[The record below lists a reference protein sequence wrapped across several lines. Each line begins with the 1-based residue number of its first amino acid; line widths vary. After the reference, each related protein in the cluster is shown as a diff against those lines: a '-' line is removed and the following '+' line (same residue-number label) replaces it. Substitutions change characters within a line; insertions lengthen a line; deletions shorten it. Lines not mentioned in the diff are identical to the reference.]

1 MKNIVITGATSGLGK
16 ELVKLFAKTN
26 RVFASFRNKNLIEEI
41 DNVEYFYMDMTD
53 KDSICSAAKY
63 INDKVKNIDL
73 LINAAGCVIAGPIE
87 VINTDKIREQFEIN
101 TFSHL
106 EFTQKLLPLLDN
118 SKIINI
124 SSMASFGHFPF
135 VSPYCASKRTLD
147 ILFNALAIENH
158 KNIKVVSIKPGVI
171 VTPLWQK
178 SINKNSDVINECQDY
193 QKEMEFMKRNAL
205 KNETKGLNVENVAQ
219 QIFKIANKKNPKT
232 SYTIGSDAKVAQIL
246 SIFPQDFINA
256 LVKFALNYRVHH

>member
-1 MKNIVITGATSGLGK
+1 
-16 ELVKLFAKTN
+16 
-26 RVFASFRNKNLIEEI
+26 
-41 DNVEYFYMDMTD
+41 
-53 KDSICSAAKY
+53 
-63 INDKVKNIDL
+63 
-73 LINAAGCVIAGPIE
+73 
-87 VINTDKIREQFEIN
+87 
-101 TFSHL
+101 
-106 EFTQKLLPLLDN
+106 
-118 SKIINI
+118 
-124 SSMASFGHFPF
+124 MASFGHFPF

-147 ILFNALAIENH
+147 ILFNSLAIENH